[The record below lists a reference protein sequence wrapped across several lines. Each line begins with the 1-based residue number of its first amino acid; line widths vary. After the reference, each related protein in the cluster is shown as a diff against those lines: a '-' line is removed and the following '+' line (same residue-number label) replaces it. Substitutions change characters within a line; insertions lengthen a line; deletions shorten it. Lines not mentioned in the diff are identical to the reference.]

1 MAKYMMI
8 DLLITHIRVC
18 PKTVVYHHSP
28 DVIPLVFHQI
38 TILVSQFPE
47 FQVPNVPYFLQLPA
61 EVPQSQVAQLHAA
74 VWGAQ
79 RTKKMGRKA
88 LGTHTVWVKC
98 RVSPKS
104 EVGWSF

>member
-38 TILVSQFPE
+38 TILVSQFPQ
-47 FQVPNVPYFLQLPA
+47 FQVPNVPYFLQLPV

-79 RTKKMGRKA
+79 RKKWDGR
-88 LGTHTVWVKC
+88 LWGPT
-98 RVSPKS
+98 RF
-104 EVGWSF
+104 G